1 MLQRGELVCQATK
14 TMKSTF
20 SPAVVILVM
29 FVGCVGSR
37 ATMTTPDAQDPWVIR
52 TDFSDDAKWTA
63 VRELIAAP
71 QTDFG
76 QKFYAYVRY
85 VSDEKYSGIECN
97 ELVHTLPDDY
107 PGFLCFVVD
116 ETTLTDDE
124 HPVLVVD
131 FGPDSTDMEDYR
143 RTPGQ
148 TPVTDIKTFRAIPS
162 TIQSVE
168 NNLSI
173 SNMGFE
179 DFVDS
184 VDDDGLFRG
193 FR

>member
-1 MLQRGELVCQATK
+1 
-14 TMKSTF
+14 MKSTF
-20 SPAVVILVM
+20 SVAAVILVM

-37 ATMTTPDAQDPWVIR
+37 ATMTSPDAQHPWVVR
-52 TDFSDDAKWTA
+52 TDFSDNAKWAA

-97 ELVHTLPDDY
+97 EVVRTLPDDY
-107 PGFLCFVVD
+107 PGFLCFIVD
-116 ETTLTDDE
+116 QTTLTDDE

-131 FGPDSTDMEDYR
+131 FGPNSTELEDYE
-143 RTPGQ
+143 RTPSQ
-148 TPVTDIKTFRAIPS
+148 TPVTDIKTIRAIPS
-162 TIQSVE
+162 TIQCIE

-173 SNMGFE
+173 SNMDFE
-179 DFVDS
+179 EFADS
-184 VDDDGLFRG
+184 VDADGVFRG